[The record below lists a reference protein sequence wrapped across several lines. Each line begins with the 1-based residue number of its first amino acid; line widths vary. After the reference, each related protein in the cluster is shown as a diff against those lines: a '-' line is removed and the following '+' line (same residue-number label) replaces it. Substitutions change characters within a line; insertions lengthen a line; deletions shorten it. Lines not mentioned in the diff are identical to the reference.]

1 CTGTVTVQDTSAP
14 QVSVSPVMQL
24 WPPNHT
30 MRSFHLSDCAS
41 AADNCAGSVDI
52 DAQGTIISIYS
63 DEPEDANGNGD
74 GHTLGDI
81 VVTGNSSFSI
91 RSERQGQ
98 GNGRVYGV
106 NFVVTDGSGNPRTAT
121 CRFAVPHDQSCSS
134 PVDDGAGSGYTVTV
148 ASSPDAVTPHRP

>member
-1 CTGTVTVQDTSAP
+1 
-14 QVSVSPVMQL
+14 MQL